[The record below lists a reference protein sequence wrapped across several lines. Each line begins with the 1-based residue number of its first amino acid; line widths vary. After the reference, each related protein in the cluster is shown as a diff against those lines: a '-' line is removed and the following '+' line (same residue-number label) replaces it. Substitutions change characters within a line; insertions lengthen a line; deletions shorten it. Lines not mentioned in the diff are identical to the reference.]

1 MWGETMTKSRIVL
14 KRNLLETTQK
24 AVNRLDLNP
33 EEGLILLNECV
44 GIIMEIYTSFEEE
57 SK

>member
-1 MWGETMTKSRIVL
+1 MTKSRIVL

-33 EEGLILLNECV
+33 EEGLLLLNECV
-44 GIIMEIYTSFEEE
+44 GIIMEIYTSFEGE

>member
-1 MWGETMTKSRIVL
+1 MTESRIVL

-24 AVNRLDLNP
+24 AVNRLEMNP
-33 EEGLILLNECV
+33 EEGLLLLNECV
-44 GIIMEIYTSFEEE
+44 GIIMNIYKSFEEE